1 MMSGL
6 VIIVCAQGELQICW
20 LPAYRI
26 SWCKRW
32 VGGNRKPI
40 RFIFAMTE
48 RWRRRRLR
56 GLTKSRAV
64 WFGERVNMELGGG

>member
-32 VGGNRKPI
+32 VGGNRKPYKI
-40 RFIFAMTE
+40 YFRDD
-48 RWRRRRLR
+48 
-56 GLTKSRAV
+56 RAV
-64 WFGERVNMELGGG
+64 AEAAAKGFNKVARSVVW